1 MDLVK
6 NYCLKYKFLMLC
18 ILVLKVLS
26 TGIEL
31 IIPMAFV
38 HMVNEIVP
46 KNSME
51 LLYQWGS
58 LMILIAVGCSLVSL
72 FVAGLSA
79 KFGVNFSND
88 LRVDLFEKSC
98 SLSCEQVDKITIS
111 SITSRLTS
119 DISTI
124 QMFIMKMLTKGVKM
138 IITLIGSLT
147 SVALL
152 DIKLATIM
160 FIAIPLIAIVVYFTT
175 TISFKRYKLTKKAND
190 ELVKTIRENVM
201 GIRVIKALSKSGY
214 EEQRFEK
221 TNDVFREK
229 NISASSVD
237 VVGSPTMKLIVNI
250 GMIATLVFGAYWV
263 SIGESDAV
271 TIIAFMSYFTM
282 LLTSLVNIG
291 QMFTAFS
298 RAGAAVSRIEDILY
312 EEVKEYNGYDNYEK
326 VENDYYIEF
335 RNVTFSYNEQVTLD
349 NISFVVKQGEMLG
362 IIGGTGSGKTTI
374 LNLLLRLYEPTSGE
388 IFINNRPVNSYTKD
402 ELYNMFG
409 VVFQSD
415 IIFADT
421 VAENIS
427 FGRNVSI
434 ENVEYA
440 SKSAQADV
448 FISRLKDKYD
458 ALVNVRGQNIS
469 GGEKQRLLISRA
481 LANKP
486 EILILDDSTSAL
498 DYKTDAKL
506 RAELAKNYD
515 NSTKILV
522 SQRVASIMNAEQILV
537 IENGK
542 LIDKGTHSSLI
553 KSCSLYEKIADL
565 QLGDSTLYGAC

>member
-1 MDLVK
+1 MNLVK
-6 NYCLKYKFLMLC
+6 KYCSKHKVLILFILILK
-18 ILVLKVLS
+18 ILS

-31 IIPMAFV
+31 VIPLAFV

-46 KNSME
+46 KNSLD

-58 LMILIAVGCSLVSL
+58 LMILIAICCSLVSL
-72 FVAGLSA
+72 FVAHLSA
-79 KFGVNFSND
+79 KLGVYLSND

-98 SLSCEQVDKITIS
+98 SLSCDQVDKITIS

-119 DISTI
+119 DISSL
-124 QMFIMKMLTKGVKM
+124 QMFVMKMLTKGVKM
-138 IITLIGSLT
+138 LITLIGSLT

-152 DIKLATIM
+152 DMKLATIM
-160 FIAIPLIAIVVYFTT
+160 FVAIPLIGVIVYFTT
-175 TISFKRYKLTKKAND
+175 TISFRRFKLTRKAND

-201 GIRVIKALSKSGY
+201 GIRVVKALSKSEY
-214 EEQRFEK
+214 EEERFAK
-221 TNDVFREK
+221 INTIFKEK
-229 NISASSVD
+229 NVSASSVD
-237 VVGSPTMKLIVNI
+237 VVGSPTMKLVVNL
-250 GMIATLVFGAYWV
+250 GMIATLVLGAYWV
-263 SIGESDAV
+263 SIGESDPV

-291 QMFTAFS
+291 QMFTSFS
-298 RAGAAVSRIEDILY
+298 RAGAAASRIEDILK
-312 EEVKEYNGYDNYEK
+312 EEVKEYSGD
-326 VENDYYIEF
+326 ENHEENSSDYYIEF
-335 RNVTFSYNEQVTLD
+335 KNVTFSYDKQTTLD
-349 NISFVVKQGEMLG
+349 NISFTVKKGEILG

-374 LNLLLRLYEPTSGE
+374 INLLLRLYEPTSGE
-388 IFINNRPVNSYTKD
+388 IFINNKPINYYTKD
-402 ELYNMFG
+402 ELYSIFG

-427 FGRNVSI
+427 FGRNVSQ
-434 ENVEYA
+434 ENIEYA
-440 SKSAQADV
+440 SKSAQAEI
-448 FISRLKDKYD
+448 FINRLKNKYE

-486 EILILDDSTSAL
+486 EILVLDDSTSAL

-506 RAELAKNYD
+506 RKELAENY
-515 NSTKILV
+515 NYATKILV

-542 LIDKGTHSSLI
+542 IIDKGTHNELI
-553 KSCSLYEKIADL
+553 KNCGLYEKIASL
-565 QLGDSTLYGAC
+565 QLGDSVLYN